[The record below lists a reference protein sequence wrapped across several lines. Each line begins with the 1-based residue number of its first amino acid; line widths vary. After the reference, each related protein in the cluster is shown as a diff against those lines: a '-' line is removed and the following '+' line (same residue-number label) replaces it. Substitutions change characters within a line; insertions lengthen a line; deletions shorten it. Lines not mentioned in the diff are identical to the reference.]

1 MTSTFFGTQP
11 LVIGENEWTSLYIP
25 VIPPDLV
32 IVNAGAGVRIDNENT
47 MKWFIEKRL
56 QLGSVSRVD
65 FYKRKSEGGVLSAF
79 VHFNHWYQ
87 QSAQL
92 RENIN
97 ISGEFRLA
105 LDDMRSIHNEYSHR
119 FMTLKENKTPI
130 PAVIEVPKNISQ
142 IIHDNSVMEKRIAEL
157 EAKNA
162 ELTERVAELEGEL
175 YSDMPPLLACKSYDE
190 GDLYSNMQRVIAEES
205 DDEQPMHISELA

>member
-1 MTSTFFGTQP
+1 MASTFFETQP

-32 IVNAGAGVRIDNENT
+32 IVNTGVGVRIDNENT
-47 MKWFIEKRL
+47 MKWFIEQRL

-97 ISGEFRLA
+97 TKGEFRLA

-119 FMTLKENKTPI
+119 FITLKENKTPI

-142 IIHDNSVMEKRIAEL
+142 IVHDNSVMEQRIAEL

-162 ELTERVAELEGEL
+162 QLTQRVSELEEQL
-175 YSDMPPLLACKSYDE
+175 YSDMP
-190 GDLYSNMQRVIAEES
+190 DLMVIES
-205 DDEQPMHISELA
+205 DDDEEPMQISELA

>member
-1 MTSTFFGTQP
+1 MASTFFETQP

-32 IVNAGAGVRIDNENT
+32 IVNTGVGVRIDNENT
-47 MKWFIEKRL
+47 MKWFIEQRL

-97 ISGEFRLA
+97 TNGEFRLA

-119 FMTLKENKTPI
+119 FITLKENKTPI

-142 IIHDNSVMEKRIAEL
+142 IVHDNSVMEQRIAEL

-162 ELTERVAELEGEL
+162 QLTQRVSELEEEL
-175 YSDMPPLLACKSYDE
+175 YSDMP
-190 GDLYSNMQRVIAEES
+190 DLMVIES
-205 DDEQPMHISELA
+205 DEDEEPMQISELA

>member
-1 MTSTFFGTQP
+1 MASTFFETQP

-32 IVNAGAGVRIDNENT
+32 IVNTGVGVRIDNENT
-47 MKWFIEKRL
+47 MKWFIEQRL

-97 ISGEFRLA
+97 TNGEFRLA

-119 FMTLKENKTPI
+119 FITLKENKTPI

-142 IIHDNSVMEKRIAEL
+142 IVHDNSVMEQRIAEL

-162 ELTERVAELEGEL
+162 ELTQRVSELEEEL
-175 YSDMPPLLACKSYDE
+175 YSDMP
-190 GDLYSNMQRVIAEES
+190 DLMVIES
-205 DDEQPMHISELA
+205 DDDEEPMQISELA